1 MTSAGF
7 PGILNGKQ
15 SALPLAD
22 GSLAPVDIFS
32 QPNGWGKRSGI
43 DHHFQ
48 CAFGYRQADA
58 DCNFIEEGRL
68 DFGLHDTRSKRCGTW
83 YSNVLGA
90 QHHGGL
96 LGERSGRSSGY
107 T

>member
-1 MTSAGF
+1 
-7 PGILNGKQ
+7 
-15 SALPLAD
+15 
-22 GSLAPVDIFS
+22 
-32 QPNGWGKRSGI
+32 
-43 DHHFQ
+43 
-48 CAFGYRQADA
+48 
-58 DCNFIEEGRL
+58 L